1 MTRHDGRK
9 PDQLRPVK
17 ITPHFQAHPPGSCL
31 IECGNTRVICSATI
45 ENSVPPFL
53 KGSGRGWLTAE
64 YSMLPGSSG
73 QRIIRERSKVGGR
86 TQEIQRLIGRSLRN
100 SIDFAP
106 LGERSIL
113 IDCDVMDADGGT
125 RTAAITGAYVA
136 VGIALARMGKQ
147 DPALLR
153 VLKTAVAA
161 VSVGMVGT
169 TPVLDL
175 NYVEDKDAAVDMN
188 VVMTSGNQFVE
199 VQGTGEN
206 SPFDRKQLDALLTL
220 AEGGLRQLFEIQK
233 SALAGAV
240 G

>member
-9 PDQLRPVK
+9 PDQLRPIQ
-17 ITPHFQAHPPGSCL
+17 ITPHYLTHSPGSCL
-31 IECGNTRVICSATI
+31 IACGGTRVVCSATI

-73 QRIIRERSKVGGR
+73 QRIQRERSKVGGR

-100 SIDFAP
+100 CIDFAP

-113 IDCDVMDADGGT
+113 IDCDVIDADGGT
-125 RTAAITGAYVA
+125 RTASITGAYVA
-136 VGIALARMGKQ
+136 LGIALHKLSKQ
-147 DPALLR
+147 NPDLSK

-161 VSVGMVGT
+161 ISVGMVGT
-169 TPVLDL
+169 LPVLDL
-175 NYVEDKDAAVDMN
+175 NYIEDKDAAVDMN
-188 VVMTSGNQFVE
+188 VVMTSTNQFVE

-206 SPFDRKQLDALLTL
+206 APFDRKQLDALLAL
-220 AEGGLRQLFEIQK
+220 AEGGLKQLFQIQQQ
-233 SALAGAV
+233 ALKAAIG
-240 G
+240 